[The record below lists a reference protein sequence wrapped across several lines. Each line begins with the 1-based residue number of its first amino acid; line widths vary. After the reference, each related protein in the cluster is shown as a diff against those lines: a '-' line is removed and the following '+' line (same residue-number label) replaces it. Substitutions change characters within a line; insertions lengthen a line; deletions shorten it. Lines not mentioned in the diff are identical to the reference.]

1 MLAVMLCVACNAAFL
16 RSLDHTAESVAA
28 KGTDDAIVAAVV
40 RRRRMLLYM
49 LLLCLA
55 VVPNYITSP
64 TTLYRRHMGVALLAT
79 IENGHP
85 AMWQRV
91 FRMTKPSFN
100 ALCGWLASNTMFR
113 RGREV
118 SEREKLLVFLH
129 IVCQGAPQNIVAHP
143 FGRSDETIN
152 RLVDLGMAKEYKE
165 PNKPIRVECSMKCW
179 SPPCCS
185 PRH

>member
-1 MLAVMLCVACNAAFL
+1 MLPAMPPFM
-16 RSLDHTAESVAA
+16 RSLDQTAESVAA

-40 RRRRMLLYM
+40 RRRRMLLHM
-49 LLLCLA
+49 LLLCPA
-55 VVPNYITSP
+55 YVPRYITSP
-64 TTLYRRHMGVALLAT
+64 TTLHRRHMGVALLAT

-118 SEREKLLVFLH
+118 SEREKLLIFLY
-129 IVCQGAPQNIVAHP
+129 IVCQGAPQNIVAHL

-165 PNKPIRVECSMKCW
+165 TNKLIRVACSMKCW
-179 SPPCCS
+179 SPSCCS
-185 PRH
+185 PRQ